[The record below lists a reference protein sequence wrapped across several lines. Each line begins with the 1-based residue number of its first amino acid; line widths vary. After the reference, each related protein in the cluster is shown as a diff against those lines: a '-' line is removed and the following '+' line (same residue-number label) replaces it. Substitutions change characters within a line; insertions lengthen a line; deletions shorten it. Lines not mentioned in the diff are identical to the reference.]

1 MIENVTL
8 LLLIITLPFIPYIL
22 PGFRQYTFFMRH
34 QSHVVYD
41 PGDIYHII
49 KVSEVIA
56 VVQFYCQCPHD
67 IIIAHFMALR
77 ITAFHPT
84 AKARGLSRRYICNR
98 H

>member
-1 MIENVTL
+1 
-8 LLLIITLPFIPYIL
+8 
-22 PGFRQYTFFMRH
+22 MRH

-41 PGDIYHII
+41 PGDIYHIT

-77 ITAFHPT
+77 ITAFHLK
-84 AKARGLSRRYICNR
+84 AKARGLSRRLICNVIN
-98 H
+98 